1 MTDAPETPETPD
13 AQNPD
18 SVPGTEVMFAGEG
31 AGFNA
36 LRRVINHNAEIL
48 RNFMTQFATDMQT
61 NIALIAVSERE
72 TADHIAEF
80 NGRVENLSSR
90 LSNLAG
96 EHARRID
103 VMVSR
108 IVTLENG
115 GDDIRNRLSSVE
127 GNCSD
132 AIKPQVAAHETAIK
146 KLHVELREGT
156 SGVFPRLEVLEN
168 RMRLQ
173 SDTLESVSMIS
184 SQHQTEIRGLTHRA
198 ECLDTA
204 VPPLQSAVK
213 EHYDC
218 FELVDQNINVGEP
231 ERDEGSLGDIAVI
244 ERERARIEGQISVLT
259 SVVGHRS

>member
-1 MTDAPETPETPD
+1 MTDAPETPD

-31 AGFNA
+31 GGFNA

-48 RNFMTQFATDMQT
+48 RNFMTQFAADVQT
-61 NIALIAVSERE
+61 NIPALIAVSEQE

-96 EHARRID
+96 SHAGRID

-132 AIKPQVAAHETAIK
+132 AIKPEVAAHEKAIK

-173 SDTLESVSMIS
+173 SDTHESQSKIIGLHESVIDELKS
-184 SQHQTEIRGLTHRA
+184 RVGAA
-198 ECLDTA
+198 E
-204 VPPLQSAVK
+204 VHIEPLQSAVK
-213 EHYDC
+213 EHYHRFDR
-218 FELVDQNINVGEP
+218 VDENVN
-231 ERDEGSLGDIAVI
+231 SANNNAVKALGDIAVI